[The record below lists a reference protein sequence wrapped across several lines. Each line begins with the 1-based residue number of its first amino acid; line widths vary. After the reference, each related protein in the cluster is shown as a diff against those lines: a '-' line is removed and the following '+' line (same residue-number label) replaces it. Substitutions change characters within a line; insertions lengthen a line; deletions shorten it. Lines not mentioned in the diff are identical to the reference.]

1 MILVLAFLGSMVP
14 AVLLFL
20 WLRGQKNMAPDYR
33 ERCGKSLL
41 YGLISVVA
49 VLFVSLIATLSLTAC
64 GTFKC
69 QICEQ
74 EKSGSKHEVSMLGQ
88 TLTVCDDCY
97 EGMQIL
103 NGLFN

>member
-1 MILVLAFLGSMVP
+1 MKKKI
-14 AVLLFL
+14 
-20 WLRGQKNMAPDYR
+20 
-33 ERCGKSLL
+33 
-41 YGLISVVA
+41 A

-64 GTFKC
+64 GSFKC

-74 EKSGSKHEVSMLGQ
+74 EKSGTKHEVSMLGQ

-97 EGMQIL
+97 ESMQIL